1 MPSMVPNLLCN
12 GSAGIAVGMATN
24 IPPHNL
30 SEVCDALL
38 YLIEKPDCEME
49 PLVRRIKGP
58 DFPTGGI
65 VIDSFESILN
75 TYRQGKGTFR
85 IRAKWEKEDLGHGQ
99 YQIIV
104 TEIPYQVIKS
114 KLIEKIA
121 QLLMDKKLPMLSDV
135 RDESTHDVRIVL
147 EPKTV
152 RSTPVF

>member
-1 MPSMVPNLLCN
+1 
-12 GSAGIAVGMATN
+12 MATN

-75 TYRQGKGTFR
+75 TYKQGKGTFR

-121 QLLMDKKLPMLSDV
+121 QLLMDKNCRCSAMSAMNRPMTS
-135 RDESTHDVRIVL
+135 VL
-147 EPKTV
+147 FLNPKTA